1 MIIFLKVEINNK
13 LIQIL
18 IIFIIEMHNLVEK
31 WKPNSNVN
39 LQIINNLLLYLVSL
53 NTKT

>member
-1 MIIFLKVEINNK
+1 MITFLKMKINNR

-31 WKPNSNVN
+31 WKLNSKVN
-39 LQIINNLLLYLVSL
+39 L
-53 NTKT
+53 